1 MALDPGVALP
11 EATISELLF
20 RPATEL
26 AEMVRRGEVSARELV
41 DASLDQIERLNPQ
54 INAFIHVDPDAARQT
69 ADGIGPGDERPFAGV
84 PVAIKDIG
92 PPWEGRPL
100 TFGAELF
107 GDFIPEFDGSVV
119 RRLKEAGFVP
129 VGKTNAPE
137 FGILPVTEPR
147 RYGPARNPWDTD
159 RTPGGSSGGSAA
171 ATASGMVPI
180 AHGNDG
186 GGSIRIP
193 AACCGLVG
201 LKPSRGRISHAP
213 VLGESYLASDGVL
226 SRTVE
231 DTARALDV
239 LAGYEVGDV
248 HWAPPPQ
255 EPFAHAIETDPPTA
269 RIAFTVEPPL
279 EAAVDPAHVEAV
291 EETVALLE
299 SLGHRVERFDLPW
312 QDRDLFHIFTTVWA
326 VGIGMTAVFAAE
338 VSGRE
343 PTQDSM
349 EALSWELYRRGRDT
363 SAYEHAQAMVEMQR
377 YARELVT
384 QLEPYDA
391 FLTPALAQRPVRIGE
406 IDPATGMDAFARAG
420 RFTPFTAVVN
430 VSGQPAISLPLY
442 QGDDGLPTAVHLVGR
457 PAGEWELLALSAQL
471 ERARPWADRRPPV
484 S

>member
-1 MALDPGVALP
+1 MA

-41 DASLDQIERLNPQ
+41 DASLEQIERLDPQ
-54 INAFIHVDPDAARQT
+54 INAFVHVDADAAREA
-69 ADGIGPGDERPFAGV
+69 ADAIGPGDERPFAGV
-84 PVAIKDIG
+84 PLAIKDIG

-107 GDFIPEFDGSVV
+107 GDFVPDFDGSVV

-147 RYGPARNPWDTD
+147 RYGPTRNPWDTD
-159 RTPGGSSGGSAA
+159 RTPGGSSGGSGA
-171 ATASGMVPI
+171 ATAAGMVPI

-213 VLGESYLASDGVL
+213 VLGESYLATDGVL

-239 LAGYEVGDV
+239 LAGYELGDV
-248 HWAPPPQ
+248 HWAPPPP
-255 EPFAHAIETDPPTA
+255 EPFAQALQRDPERA
-269 RIAFTVEPPL
+269 HIGFTEVPPL
-279 EAAVDPAHVEAV
+279 DAPVDPTYIEAV
-291 EETVALLE
+291 EETVRLLE
-299 SLGHRVERFDLPW
+299 SLGHRVERFDPPW
-312 QDRDLFHIFTTVWA
+312 TDRDLFQTFTTMWA
-326 VGIGMTAVFAAE
+326 VAIGMTALFASQ

-343 PTQDSM
+343 PTQESM
-349 EALSWELYRRGRDT
+349 EPLSWELYRRGRDT
-363 SAYEHAQAMVEMQR
+363 SAYEHGQAMVALQN
-377 YARELVT
+377 YARTMVA
-384 QLEPYDA
+384 QLSRFDA
-391 FLTPALAQRPVRIGE
+391 FLTPALGQRPVRIGE
-406 IDPATGMDAFARAG
+406 IDPETGMDAFARAG

-442 QGDDGLPTAVHLVGR
+442 QGDDGLPTAVHLIGR

-471 ERARPWADRRPPV
+471 ERARPWADRRPPI

>member
-1 MALDPGVALP
+1 LP
-11 EATISELLF
+11 EATISELLL

-26 AEMVRRGEVSARELV
+26 AEMVRRGDVTARELV

-54 INAFIHVDPDAARQT
+54 INAFIHVDADAARQT
-69 ADGIGPGDERPFAGV
+69 ADGIAAGDERPFAGV
-84 PVAIKDIG
+84 PLAIKDIG

-100 TFGAELF
+100 TFAADLF
-107 GDFIPEFDGSVV
+107 GDFIPDFDGSVV
-119 RRLKEAGFVP
+119 RRFKEAGFVP

-147 RYGPARNPWDTD
+147 RYGPSRNPWDTD
-159 RTPGGSSGGSAA
+159 RTPGGSSGGSGA

-201 LKPSRGRISHAP
+201 LKPSRGRISQAP
-213 VLGESYLASDGVL
+213 VLGESYLATDGVL

-239 LAGYEVGDV
+239 LAGYEAGDA
-248 HWAPPPQ
+248 HWAPPPD
-255 EPFAHAIETDPPTA
+255 EPFARAVESDPAPM
-269 RIAFTVEPPL
+269 RIGYTIVPPL
-279 EAAVDPAHVEAV
+279 EAPVDPAYVEAV
-291 EETVALLE
+291 DETVGLLE

-312 QDRDLFHIFTTVWA
+312 QDRDLFQTFTTVWA
-326 VGIGMTAVFAAE
+326 VGIGMTAVFAAQ

-343 PTQDSM
+343 PTEDSM
-349 EALSWELYRRGRDT
+349 EPLSWELYQQGRDT

-377 YARELVT
+377 YAREMVAHLA
-384 QLEPYDA
+384 PYDA
-391 FLTPALAQRPVRIGE
+391 LLTPALAQRPVRIGD
-406 IDPATGMDAFARAG
+406 IDPETGMEAFTRAG

-442 QGDDGLPTAVHLVGR
+442 QGDDGLPTAVHLIGR
-457 PAGEWELLALSAQL
+457 PAGESGLLALSAQL
-471 ERARPWADRRPPV
+471 ERARPWTDRRPPV

>member
-1 MALDPGVALP
+1 MP

-26 AEMVRRGEVSARELV
+26 AEMVRAGQVSARELV
-41 DASLDQIERLNPQ
+41 DASLEQIERLNPQ
-54 INAFIHVDPDAARQT
+54 INAFIHVDADAARET
-69 ADGIGPGDERPFAGV
+69 ADTIGPGDERPFAGV
-84 PVAIKDIG
+84 PLAIKDIG

-107 GDFIPEFDGSVV
+107 GDFVPDFDGSVV

-147 RYGPARNPWDTD
+147 RYGPSRNPWDPG

-193 AACCGLVG
+193 TACCGLVG

-213 VLGESYLASDGVL
+213 TLGESYLATDGVL
-226 SRTVE
+226 SRTVD

-239 LAGYEVGDV
+239 LAGYEAGDV
-248 HWAPPPQ
+248 HWAPPPD
-255 EPFAHAIETDPPTA
+255 EPFARAVEGDPTPM
-269 RIAFTVEPPL
+269 RIGYTIVPPL
-279 EAAVDPAHVEAV
+279 DAQVDPACVEAV
-291 EETVALLE
+291 DETVGLLE

-312 QDRDLFHIFTTVWA
+312 RDRDLFHTFTTMWA
-326 VGIGMTAVFAAE
+326 VGIGMTAMFASQI
-338 VSGRE
+338 SGRE
-343 PTQDSM
+343 PTEDAM
-349 EALSWELYRRGRDT
+349 EPLSWELYKRGRDT

-377 YARELVT
+377 YARAMVG
-384 QLEPYDA
+384 QLAPYDA
-391 FLTPALAQRPVRIGE
+391 FLTPALAERPVRIGE
-406 IDPATGMDAFARAG
+406 IDPQTGMEAFARAG

-442 QGDDGLPTAVHLVGR
+442 QGDDGLPTAVHLIGR
-457 PAGEWELLALSAQL
+457 PAGEWGLLALSAQL
-471 ERARPWADRRPPV
+471 ERARPWADRRPPI